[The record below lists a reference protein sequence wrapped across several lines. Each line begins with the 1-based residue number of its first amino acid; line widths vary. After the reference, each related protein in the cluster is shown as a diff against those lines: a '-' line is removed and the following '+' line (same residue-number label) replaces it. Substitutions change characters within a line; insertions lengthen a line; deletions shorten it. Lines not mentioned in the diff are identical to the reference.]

1 MKTISDIDYKLF
13 QHLKAI
19 VKHPERS
26 YFICGGTTELDEHG
40 LPESIY
46 ICPSYGVNIMATYR
60 KEKVGRSGQ

>member
-1 MKTISDIDYKLF
+1 MKTITDADYELF
-13 QHLKAI
+13 QRLKTI
-19 VKHPERS
+19 MKHAEGS